1 MGCVAFHIG
10 FLKKE
15 SACCESLSH
24 ASGVPAP
31 FDKGALRAVP
41 ADNFARRL
49 STTRHFPDPP
59 AGVPPVAIRTVIFS
73 KSLLPLQSPVSF
85 YGAISGFFHLPIDSV
100 GSKQPL
106 NPQTKT
112 GAGSKTYHPS
122 QSEGSIFRWF
132 HPGDSQGGSNSS
144 GSELLP
150 P

>member
-132 HPGDSQGGSNSS
+132 HPGD
-144 GSELLP
+144 
-150 P
+150 